1 VVFGYPGIGS
11 LLLEAIKGL
20 DYFLIYGIVF
30 MTVLAI
36 AVATMVID
44 LTYPFLDPRI
54 SYHRA

>member
-1 VVFGYPGIGS
+1 
-11 LLLEAIKGL
+11 LLLAAIKGL

-54 SYHRA
+54 SYRRT